1 MVGERSSTFRDSVS
15 IYITHV
21 KEFLNREN
29 VNENENVLS
38 HEHVEVENEGVM
50 TIFIKSFPGKKK
62 MEKHLYLLKR
72 QFSHTLSFRNNFVL

>member
-1 MVGERSSTFRDSVS
+1 MVGEWSSTFRDSVS

-62 MEKHLYLLKR
+62 NGKTPISVKKAIFTY
-72 QFSHTLSFRNNFVL
+72 FVIPK